1 MKNELLKERPKN
13 KQAEDKENIEGKS
26 QLLSSVNTEK
36 EKFKRRR
43 MLILVL
49 NFACLINRYMYG
61 WIDR

>member
-13 KQAEDKENIEGKS
+13 KQAEDKENIEGKR

-36 EKFKRRR
+36 EEFKRRR

-49 NFACLINRYMYG
+49 IFA
-61 WIDR
+61 